1 MLTPFGISGLAF
13 LGHPWPGWL
22 AWGWAVAAVVLTV
35 WIILQRKSPVSTLA
49 WIMVVNLLPVVGAII
64 YATFGPQRIRRQ
76 RLKRWHEKAAVM
88 SRQDLSALS
97 AEHPDVPVWA
107 RQHAILINRASG
119 LPLSSAH
126 SVEILP
132 SGGATL
138 EALLREIELA
148 RQHIHL
154 EYYIF
159 EPDRT
164 GTRLLLALTAR
175 ARAGV
180 KVRLLVDAVGSP
192 ALLSRKHRHLL
203 ADFQAAGGQFAV
215 FHPARLDRLRPLVNL
230 RTHRKIVVIDGR
242 VGFVGGINVTD
253 DENEHLRPAEAY
265 RDTHLLIRGGAVRW
279 LQYVFLQDWR
289 YAEGKAPGRDEDV
302 LPQEP
307 PGPLPVQIVASGP
320 DSDAEAIHRAMI
332 DALNL
337 ARERVWLATPY
348 FVPTEA
354 ALFALTNAALR
365 GVQVKLIVPERS
377 DSLVVSAAA
386 RSYYQELQDAGVL
399 VFEYHGRMFHAKTL
413 LVDQYYGM
421 VGSANF
427 DNRSFRLNFE
437 VAAVVL
443 DRDFNRKLAEM
454 FEADLSHCRR
464 VPEKRPVPPH
474 QRLFE
479 SVARL
484 ASPLL

>member
-1 MLTPFGISGLAF
+1 MLTPFGVHGVVF
-13 LGHPWPGWL
+13 LGFAWPLWL
-22 AWGWAVAAVVLTV
+22 IWGWAAAAVALTL
-35 WIILQRKSPVSTLA
+35 WIIMQRKSPVSTLA
-49 WIMVVNLLPVVGAII
+49 WIIVVNLLPVVGAII
-64 YATFGPQRIRRQ
+64 YATFGPQRIQRQ
-76 RLKRWHEKAAVM
+76 RLKRWHHRASVM
-88 SRQDLSALS
+88 SRKDVDALR
-97 AEHPDVPVWA
+97 AEYTEVPVWA
-107 RQHAILINRASG
+107 RQHVALIHNTAD
-119 LPLSSAH
+119 LPVSSAQ
-126 SVEILP
+126 SVDILP

-138 EALLREIELA
+138 HALLQEIA
-148 RQHIHL
+148 QAQCHIHL

-159 EPDRT
+159 EPDQT
-164 GTRLLLALTAR
+164 GTRLLQALTAR

-192 ALLSRKHRHLL
+192 ALLSRRHRYLL
-203 ADFQAAGGQFAV
+203 AEYEAAGGQFAV

-230 RTHRKIVVIDGR
+230 RTHRKIVVVDGR

-253 DENEHLRPAEAY
+253 DENEHLRPDDAY

-279 LQYVFLQDWR
+279 LQYVFMQDWQ
-289 YAEGKAPGRDEDV
+289 YAEGARASRDEV
-302 LPQEP
+302 LLPPEP
-307 PGPLPVQIVASGP
+307 AGPVPVQIVASGP
-320 DSDAEAIHRAMI
+320 DSDTEAIHRAVI

-354 ALFALTNAALR
+354 ALLALTNAALR
-365 GVQVKLIVPERS
+365 GVQVKLIVPQRS

-386 RSYYQELQDAGVL
+386 RSYYAELQAAGVL
-399 VFEYHGRMFHAKTL
+399 VFEYQGRMFHAKTL

-443 DRDFNRKLAEM
+443 DDDFNQQLAAM
-454 FEADLSHCRR
+454 FQADLSHCKL
-464 VPEKRPVPPH
+464 VPERRAVSPW

-479 SVARL
+479 AVARL